1 MTAKVAAVRVI
12 FNGKTLQLGGPCAST
27 TTDNAEAA
35 AAAAKKQQQQLGQAA
50 PVGTCPWTEWQE
62 LLAPLIPTAHQCPE
76 FYTHWAPP

>member
-35 AAAAKKQQQQLGQAA
+35 AAAKKQLGQAA

-62 LLAPLIPTAHQCPE
+62 LLC
-76 FYTHWAPP
+76 